1 MARKKRSGYC
11 ISLTDVEKL
20 RADRVLEL
28 EGRNRRQQF
37 MVMIDAA
44 LAKLDPDFLK
54 DSKAREE

>member
-1 MARKKRSGYC
+1 
-11 ISLTDVEKL
+11 VEKL

>member
-1 MARKKRSGYC
+1 MARKERAGFSV
-11 ISLTDVEKL
+11 SLTKEEK
-20 RADRVLEL
+20 RRVDRVLEL